1 MIDTKKRSTEVE
13 MMDDFE
19 IGGESLTRSL
29 DQLAVINFLLGGNT
43 VTVNGLKKLMKNQS
57 KNRVYKIIDLGCGNG
72 EMLLIIAEY
81 GRKNGFSFKLLGIDA
96 NENTVKYA
104 EASSSDYPEIVFQQ
118 SNVLDATFDVDPCDI
133 VLTTLFLHHFTEEEI
148 IDLLKKLISKAKI
161 GILVNDLHRHKM
173 AYFLFRIF
181 CLPISNKMIVND
193 GLISILKGF
202 KSEDL
207 EKMSDQLKVKRHIK
221 WRWAFRYQWILQQ

>member
-1 MIDTKKRSTEVE
+1 M
-13 MMDDFE
+13 
-19 IGGESLTRSL
+19 
-29 DQLAVINFLLGGNT
+29 N
-43 VTVNGLKKLMKNQS
+43 NQS

-72 EMLLIIAEY
+72 EMLRIIAEY

>member
-1 MIDTKKRSTEVE
+1 MINTKKRSTEVE

-43 VTVNGLKKLMKNQS
+43 VAINGLKKLLKHQS
-57 KNRVYKIIDLGCGNG
+57 KKEIYKIIDLGCGNG
-72 EMLLIIAEY
+72 EMLRIIAEY
-81 GRKNGFSFKLLGIDA
+81 GRKNGIPFHLTGIDA
-96 NENTVKYA
+96 NENTVNYA
-104 EASSSDYPEIVFQQ
+104 KASSVDYPEIDFKQ
-118 SNVLDATFDVDPCDI
+118 SNVLDANFDMEPCDI
-133 VLTTLFLHHFTEEEI
+133 VLATLFLHHFTEEEI
-148 IDLLKKLISKAKI
+148 VGLLKKLISKAKI

-173 AYFLFRIF
+173 AYFLFKIF

-207 EKMSDQLKVKRHIK
+207 EKMSDQLKVARRIK
-221 WRWAFRYQWILQQ
+221 WRWAFRYQWILQK

>member
-1 MIDTKKRSTEVE
+1 MIDTKKRSTAVE
-13 MMDDFE
+13 IMDDFE
-19 IGGESLTRSL
+19 IGGDALTKSL

-43 VTVNGLKKLMKNQS
+43 VTVNGLKKLLKNQP
-57 KNRVYKIIDLGCGNG
+57 KGREYKILDLGCGNG
-72 EMLLIIAEY
+72 EMLRILANY
-81 GRKNGFSFKLLGIDA
+81 GRKKGFTFKLVGIDA
-96 NENTVKYA
+96 NKNTVNYA
-104 EASSSDYPEIVFQQ
+104 EASSIDYPEIEFKQ
-118 SNVLDATFDVDPCDI
+118 SNVLDPNFDIAPCDI

-148 IDLLKKLISKAKI
+148 VGLLKKLISKAKI

-202 KSEDL
+202 KSEEL
-207 EKMSDQLKVKRHIK
+207 EKMSDQLNVSRRIK

>member
-43 VTVNGLKKLMKNQS
+43 VTVKGLKKLLKNQS
-57 KNRVYKIIDLGCGNG
+57 KKEVYKIIDLGCGNG
-72 EMLLIIAEY
+72 EMLRIIAEY
-81 GRKNGFSFKLLGIDA
+81 GRKKGFTFKLSGIDA
-96 NENTVKYA
+96 NENTVNYA
-104 EASSSDYPEIVFQQ
+104 EASSADYPEIEFKQ
-118 SNVLDATFDVDPCDI
+118 SNVLDANFDIEPCDI

-148 IDLLKKLISKAKI
+148 IVLLKKVIIKTKI

-173 AYFLFRIF
+173 AYYLFKIF

-202 KSEDL
+202 TSEDL
-207 EKMSDQLKVKRHIK
+207 EKMSDQLKVTRQIK
-221 WRWAFRYQWILQQ
+221 WRWAFRYQWILQK